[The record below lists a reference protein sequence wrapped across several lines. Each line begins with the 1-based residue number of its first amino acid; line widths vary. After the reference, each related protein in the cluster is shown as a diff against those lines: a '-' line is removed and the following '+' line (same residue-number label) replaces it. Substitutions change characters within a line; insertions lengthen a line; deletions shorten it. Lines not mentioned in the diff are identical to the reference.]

1 MMRLFNT
8 LTRQKE
14 EFKPILGDEAK
25 IYSCGPTVYDY
36 AHIGNL
42 RAYIFADTLKRTLL
56 YNKYQVRHIMNITDV
71 GHLTGDRD
79 MGRDK
84 MELSAQ
90 EQDKTAWEIAS
101 YYTDAFL
108 SDIKEL
114 NIILPDKLPKATDHI
129 KEMITLIEVLEK
141 KDFTYKTSDGIYF
154 DTSKLKDY
162 GKLALLAIEGLK
174 EGARVEINPGKK
186 NPTDF
191 ALWKLSVPKGTHPE
205 LVEGSKRQ
213 MEWKSPWG
221 IGFPGWHIEC
231 SAMSTKYLGQPFDIH
246 TGGIDHIPVHHT
258 NEIAQSEAAYGKP
271 LANFWLHSEFVMID
285 EGRMGKSEGNLITL
299 QELKNGAPRLKPWYL
314 LPAFAKAAA
323 GLSASDLARN
333 PPKPDDVLPS
343 RASSVPPFIHGQARG
358 FRAEADK
365 GCSPLAYR
373 YFVLGA
379 HYRSKLNFTFASI
392 EGAQN
397 ALNNLYST
405 ISEYQEPKIGCAEFE
420 HQFLEAINDDL
431 DTPKALAI
439 VWDMVRSDY
448 PSEAKLESL
457 FEFDKILGLS
467 LKETWQELQRPLPD
481 HIQKLIHKR
490 EQERQNNNWEKAD
503 ELRKEI
509 ETAGFEIKDTD
520 KGPLVK
526 RKI

>member
-1 MMRLFNT
+1 MMRLLNT
-8 LTRQKE
+8 LTGQKE
-14 EFKPILGDEAK
+14 EFKPILGDEVK
-25 IYSCGPTVYDY
+25 IYSCGPTAYDY
-36 AHIGNL
+36 AHIGNM
-42 RAYIFADTLKRTLL
+42 RAYIFSDMLKRTLL
-56 YNKYQVRHIMNITDV
+56 YNKYRVRHIMNITDV

-84 MELSAQ
+84 MEISAQ
-90 EQDKTAWEIAS
+90 EQNKTAWEIAS

-108 SDIKEL
+108 NDIKEL

-129 KEMITLIEVLEK
+129 KEMIALIEVLEK

-154 DTSKLKDY
+154 DTSKLTDY
-162 GKLALLAIEGLK
+162 GKLAKLDTEGLQ
-174 EGARVEINPGKK
+174 EGARVEINKDKK

-191 ALWKLSVPKGTHPE
+191 ALWKFSPTDQ
-205 LVEGSKRQ
+205 KRQ

-299 QELKNGAPRLKPWYL
+299 QALKN
-314 LPAFAKAAA
+314 
-323 GLSASDLARN
+323 
-333 PPKPDDVLPS
+333 
-343 RASSVPPFIHGQARG
+343 
-358 FRAEADK
+358 K

-379 HYRSKLNFTFASI
+379 HYRSKLNFTFAAI
-392 EGAQN
+392 DGAQN
-397 ALNNLYST
+397 ALSNLYST

-420 HQFLEAINDDL
+420 RQFLEAINDDL
-431 DTPKALAI
+431 DTPRALAI
-439 VWDMVRSDY
+439 LWDMVRSDY
-448 PSEAKLESL
+448 PGEAKLESL

-467 LKETWQELQRPLPD
+467 LKETWEELRRPLPD
-481 HIQKLIHKR
+481 DVQKLVHDR
-490 EQERQNNNWEKAD
+490 EQERQNNSWEKAD

-509 ETAGFEIKDTD
+509 ESAGFEIKDTD

-526 RKI
+526 RKL